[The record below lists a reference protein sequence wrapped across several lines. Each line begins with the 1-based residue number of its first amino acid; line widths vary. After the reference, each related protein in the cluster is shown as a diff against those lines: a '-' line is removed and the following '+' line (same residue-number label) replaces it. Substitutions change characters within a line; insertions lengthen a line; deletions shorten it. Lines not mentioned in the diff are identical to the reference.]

1 MMWSR
6 LTINSLFFVCAA
18 QIGAASNVPPRPY
31 LRSLQEIDST
41 PSPSVSDMPSIDAE
55 DVRDR
60 HLQESTPSPS
70 VSDMPSLGD
79 ARDRQLQES
88 TPSPSVSDMPS
99 TADVRARHLQES
111 TPSPSVSDM
120 PSTADARKR
129 HLQESTPSPSVSG
142 MPSFGDDAIPCGPST
157 CFAEEIC
164 CSESCGI
171 CTKLG
176 EACEDQDCSL

>member
-1 MMWSR
+1 MPSMD
-6 LTINSLFFVCAA
+6 AD
-18 QIGAASNVPPRPY
+18 NVRD
-31 LRSLQEIDST
+31 RHLQEST
-41 PSPSVSDMPSIDAE
+41 PSPSVSGMPSFA

-70 VSDMPSLGD
+70 VSG
-79 ARDRQLQES
+79 
-88 TPSPSVSDMPS
+88 MPS
-99 TADVRARHLQES
+99 TADVR
-111 TPSPSVSDM
+111 D
-120 PSTADARKR
+120 R

-176 EACEDQDCSL
+176 EACEEQDCAI

>member
-1 MMWSR
+1 MWSR
-6 LTINSLFFVCAA
+6 LTINALFIFSAA
-18 QIGAASNVPPRPY
+18 EIGASSKYPHRPY
-31 LRSLQEIDST
+31 LRSLQDVEST
-41 PSPSVSDMPSIDAE
+41 PSPSVSEMPSFA

-70 VSDMPSLGD
+70 VSGMPSF
-79 ARDRQLQES
+79 
-88 TPSPSVSDMPS
+88 V
-99 TADVRARHLQES
+99 DVRDRHLQES
-111 TPSPSVSDM
+111 TPSPSVSGM
-120 PSTADARKR
+120 PSLADARDR

-157 CFAEEIC
+157 CFAEEVC

-176 EACEDQDCSL
+176 EACEEQDCIA